1 MKEKSYSQWS
11 CCNSENSFQSE
22 NAICSAPVPTDT
34 LPPTTAE
41 PAPMPPEPAPMPRSD
56 LIQIIIGAVAAAAAV
71 DALFQ
76 CRRDNQIQHHHPNG
90 AA

>member
-22 NAICSAPVPTDT
+22 NAICSAPVPTET